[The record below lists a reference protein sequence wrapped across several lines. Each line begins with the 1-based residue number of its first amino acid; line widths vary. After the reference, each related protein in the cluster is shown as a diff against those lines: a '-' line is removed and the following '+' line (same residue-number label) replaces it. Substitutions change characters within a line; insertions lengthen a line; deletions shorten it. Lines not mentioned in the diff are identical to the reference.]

1 MKISDALINT
11 KDPERLD
18 LIRKFSERF
27 PEETECYI
35 SRAPGRVNLI
45 GEHIDYNGYGVMP
58 MALNRE
64 IICCFAPSSSPV
76 VEIYDSV
83 KEDPFRTFSVSGD
96 IEPYKMGDWGNYIKA
111 PCQAMFRWAKDRYED
126 KIPLMGFKA
135 VFMGNIP
142 PAAGLSSSSAIVVC
156 IGAIVSFINRLKI
169 GKSEFAD
176 LMAKAEFYVGTM
188 GGGMDQTASVFG
200 HSRGPLR
207 IKFKPIRVDTVLMPE
222 GYSFIIANS
231 MKKAKKSGEARY
243 YFNDRSISCKFGLE
257 ILRNITKEDYPDT
270 AFAPSLRRLQKLIGW
285 EKFPKYFEKIPKHP
299 LSVEEISSLSGISVS
314 DIRENYLKLA
324 DGEYLPVPP
333 EGFKIYDR
341 LLHVFTEAKR
351 VSATKNAMEKSEM
364 DKVAEYMDESHASC
378 RDLYEISTPE
388 VEKLISCLKI
398 AGTMGSRI
406 TGAGW
411 GGCTVSL
418 VRKEDAQRI
427 IDEVWQ
433 TYYLDFAKGN
443 KELTSF
449 DDKNKVIFECVPQDG
464 AEIIK

>member
-142 PAAGLSSSSAIVVC
+142 RRQG
-156 IGAIVSFINRLKI
+156 F
-169 GKSEFAD
+169 
-176 LMAKAEFYVGTM
+176 
-188 GGGMDQTASVFG
+188 
-200 HSRGPLR
+200 PL
-207 IKFKPIRVDTVLMPE
+207 L
-222 GYSFIIANS
+222 
-231 MKKAKKSGEARY
+231 
-243 YFNDRSISCKFGLE
+243 L
-257 ILRNITKEDYPDT
+257 
-270 AFAPSLRRLQKLIGW
+270 
-285 EKFPKYFEKIPKHP
+285 P
-299 LSVEEISSLSGISVS
+299 LW
-314 DIRENYLKLA
+314 YA
-324 DGEYLPVPP
+324 
-333 EGFKIYDR
+333 
-341 LLHVFTEAKR
+341 
-351 VSATKNAMEKSEM
+351 
-364 DKVAEYMDESHASC
+364 
-378 RDLYEISTPE
+378 
-388 VEKLISCLKI
+388 
-398 AGTMGSRI
+398 
-406 TGAGW
+406 
-411 GGCTVSL
+411 
-418 VRKEDAQRI
+418 
-427 IDEVWQ
+427 
-433 TYYLDFAKGN
+433 
-443 KELTSF
+443 
-449 DDKNKVIFECVPQDG
+449 
-464 AEIIK
+464 